1 MSARIGVA
9 PFAVPHR
16 RYAPGVAAVDRA
28 YTRHVRRIGRFVTR
42 TIRAV
47 MLAARDSRIPKPVRW
62 VAGVGLLPIPGPVD
76 EVLLLLIAPVL
87 VGFYREPMR
96 DAWERAGDSQGIGV
110 S

>member
-1 MSARIGVA
+1 
-9 PFAVPHR
+9 
-16 RYAPGVAAVDRA
+16 
-28 YTRHVRRIGRFVTR
+28 
-42 TIRAV
+42 

-96 DAWERAGDSQGIGV
+96 DAWERAEPTRADGSSEDASDQGTDE
-110 S
+110 